1 MEVGMDLDGSYSN
14 EFEAAYDLSR
24 REYDPADE
32 LDLIMG
38 HVDAGKYVVVV
49 EHEVCCKFTDALLGR
64 EQRIYSVH
72 DTLEAARAACGE
84 ECDVLY
90 IMGPDARSPQEVAM
104 DEHLLDVP
112 DEDIPF

>member
-1 MEVGMDLDGSYSN
+1 MDLDGSYSN

-32 LDLIMG
+32 LDMILG
-38 HVDAGKYVVVV
+38 HVEAGKYVVVV

-64 EQRIYSVH
+64 EQYIASVH
-72 DTLEAARAACGE
+72 DTRAEAEAA
-84 ECDVLY
+84 CDEDNETLY
-90 IMGPDARSPQEVAM
+90 IMGPDERAPEEQA
-104 DEHLLDVP
+104 LDAQLVIP